1 MKKIITTVD
10 APTPIGP
17 YNQAV
22 QHGDTIFLS
31 GQIALDPATMI
42 LVNGTIKEETEQ
54 VMQNLAAVLKA
65 AGSDFSKVIKTT
77 IFLSDMDYFQEVNEV
92 YGSHFDEAIAPARET
107 VAVRKLPKSVNVEI
121 AMIAHV

>member
-10 APTPIGP
+10 APAPIGP

-31 GQIALDPATMI
+31 GQIALDHYNDIGQWHDKRGNRTSNAKS
-42 LVNGTIKEETEQ
+42 GGC
-54 VMQNLAAVLKA
+54 AKA

-92 YGSHFDEAIAPARET
+92 MEVILTKP
-107 VAVRKLPKSVNVEI
+107 
-121 AMIAHV
+121 

>member
-10 APTPIGP
+10 APAPIGP

-42 LVNGTIKEETEQ
+42 LVNGRIKEETEQ

-65 AGSDFSKVIKTT
+65 AGSDFNKVIKTT

-92 YGSHFDEAIAPARET
+92 YGSHFDESIAPARDT
-107 VAVRKLPKSVNVEI
+107 VAVRTLPKSVNVEI

>member
-1 MKKIITTVD
+1 MKKIITNVD
-10 APTPIGP
+10 APAPIGP
-17 YNQAV
+17 YNKSV

-54 VMQNLAAVLKA
+54 VMQNLAAVLKD

-77 IFLSDMDYFQEVNEV
+77 IFLSDLDYFQ
-92 YGSHFDEAIAPARET
+92 EAIAPARET
-107 VAVRKLPKSVNVEI
+107 VAVRKLTKSVNVEI
-121 AMIAHV
+121 AMISHV